1 MSALRIIAKTLL
13 ALILVVLAAAV
24 LVLLFLFLY
33 PSVGQVPDKTEP
45 DSGSDHWADG
55 QFRNEND
62 ARTMTG
68 DSAPGSNRKIPK
80 TTLPAEAPSFLTEAQ
95 ESDLTFTWI
104 GHSSFLLQ
112 MGNRNILVDPILS
125 MRSSPVGFAG
135 PKRFSELPVTAEGLP
150 DIDVLFLSHDHY
162 DHTDYR
168 TILALKDRVGAFVVP
183 LGVDT
188 ILTGWGVDAERVH
201 PLDWWESV
209 ELDGVTFTL
218 TPSQHFTGRNPLKGN
233 RTLWGGVYLD
243 SGIHRVYYTGDGGYY
258 DVFRTVR
265 EKLGAPDLMIAE
277 CGQYDA
283 AWAKVH
289 MFPEQTVQAGL
300 DAEAALGLV
309 VAHEQVDAER
319 HVLAELE
326 IGDALPGHGGHGVL
340 SGDLADVLDHGLQH
354 LGVVLAVAAADADD
368 HLVQAG
374 DLHDALVL
382 ELLHQSG
389 SDFLIILFLH
399 SCNVLSH
406 NDDSL
411 SSLRNWRRTSCRRG
425 SSCRRQ
431 RRDPRGWACRTW
443 GRPA

>member
-13 ALILVVLAAAV
+13 ALILVALAAAV

-33 PSVGQVPDKTEP
+33 PSVGQVPDKAEP

-68 DSAPGSNRKIPK
+68 DSAPGSDRKIPK

-112 MGNRNILVDPILS
+112 MGNRSILVDPILS

-162 DHTDYR
+162 DHLDYR

-183 LGVDT
+183 LGLDV
-188 ILTGWGVDAERVH
+188 ILTGWGVEEQKIH
-201 PLDWWESV
+201 PLDWWESI
-209 ELDGVTFTL
+209 ELDGVTFTM

-233 RTLWGGVYLD
+233 RTLWGGVYL
-243 SGIHRVYYTGDGGYY
+243 SNGIHRVYYTGDGGYY
-258 DVFRTVR
+258 DVFRAVR

-289 MFPEQTVQAGL
+289 MFPEQTVQAGI
-300 DAEAALGLV
+300 DAEAGWLIPVHWGSFCICNHAWDDSIRRV
-309 VAHEQVDAER
+309 T
-319 HVLAELE
+319 
-326 IGDALPGHGGHGVL
+326 
-340 SGDLADVLDHGLQH
+340 
-354 LGVVLAVAAADADD
+354 AAAEEKGLPVATPRIGQTVNFTD
-368 HLVQAG
+368 
-374 DLHDALVL
+374 
-382 ELLHQSG
+382 
-389 SDFLIILFLH
+389 I
-399 SCNVLSH
+399 
-406 NDDSL
+406 
-411 SSLRNWRRTSCRRG
+411 SSYNERWWE
-425 SSCRRQ
+425 Q
-431 RRDPRGWACRTW
+431 YE
-443 GRPA
+443 